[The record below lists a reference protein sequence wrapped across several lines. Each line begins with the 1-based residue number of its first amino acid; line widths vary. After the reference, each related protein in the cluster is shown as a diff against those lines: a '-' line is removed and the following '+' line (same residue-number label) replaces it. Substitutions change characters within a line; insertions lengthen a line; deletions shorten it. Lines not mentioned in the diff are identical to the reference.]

1 MTYQPNWEFSMSPTT
16 QSILASIDQL
26 PPKEQHQLMLEF
38 LRRVDATSLTEL
50 MDDALVYCAEA
61 VFLDLDREEAQLEAA
76 TL

>member
-26 PPKEQHQLMLEF
+26 PPTEQHQLMLEF

>member
-1 MTYQPNWEFSMSPTT
+1 MSPTT

-50 MDDALVYCAEA
+50 TDDALVHCAEA

>member
-1 MTYQPNWEFSMSPTT
+1 MSPTT